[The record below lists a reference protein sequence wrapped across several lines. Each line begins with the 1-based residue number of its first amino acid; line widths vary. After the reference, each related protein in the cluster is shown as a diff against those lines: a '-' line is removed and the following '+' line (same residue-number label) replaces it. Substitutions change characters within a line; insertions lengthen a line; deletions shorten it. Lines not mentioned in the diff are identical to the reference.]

1 MDCNKFQFLMVLAF
15 LSNVSLLVIGDGVI
29 NCFSCGYLELA
40 NGTRTEIEGDENVP
54 FCGVDNLNETMNA
67 PTEPAVIVRQG

>member
-1 MDCNKFQFLMVLAF
+1 MNFNKFHVLIVLAF
-15 LSNVSLLVIGDGVI
+15 VSNVSLLVIGDGVI

>member
-1 MDCNKFQFLMVLAF
+1 MNFNKFHFLAVLAYI
-15 LSNVSLLVIGDGVI
+15 SNVSLLVTGDGVI

-40 NGTRTEIEGDENVP
+40 NGTRTEITGDENVP

-67 PTEPAVIVRQG
+67 PTKPAVIVRQR

>member
-1 MDCNKFQFLMVLAF
+1 MNFNKFHLLAVLAF
-15 LSNVSLLVIGDGVI
+15 VSNVSLLVRGDGVI

-40 NGTRTEIEGDENVP
+40 NGTRTEITGDENVP

-67 PTEPAVIVRQG
+67 PTKPAVIVRQR

>member
-1 MDCNKFQFLMVLAF
+1 MNLNKFLFLMVLAF
-15 LSNVSLLVIGDGVI
+15 VSNVSLLVIGDGVI